1 MYFRKVVQVMI
12 LLQHVQYFPKKKFN
26 TLVKTKKNQYVILC
40 ITNIKWFLYNIIANK
55 RLFLEKNKK

>member
-1 MYFRKVVQVMI
+1 MNFRNVAQVSI
-12 LLQHVQYFPKKKFN
+12 LFQTVQYFSEKKFKMRLKLKN
-26 TLVKTKKNQYVILC
+26 NQYTKWC